1 MELKRAL
8 LLVFFV
14 YTIIRNMN
22 GSDKNK
28 VNALQAVRERF
39 LMRVDKHKEEFR
51 KKMQALFKKI
61 DDRKLDEIRKNLK
74 Q

>member
-1 MELKRAL
+1 
-8 LLVFFV
+8 
-14 YTIIRNMN
+14 MN